1 MTADQASSSEPFG
14 RRATDGFEL
23 FQRLFNRYRYGVQ
36 CLDPLVVGGVAG
48 GHTQAFAVE
57 PGAGIANKAGVAYA
71 HPGFRRFGFAGHAGD
86 GLFFVKAVQGHHR
99 A

>member
-1 MTADQASSSEPFG
+1 MSQEPPTSG
-14 RRATDGFEL
+14 PK
-23 FQRLFNRYRYGVQ
+23 RLRKSH
-36 CLDPLVVGGVAG
+36 DKKIGGVAG